1 MSSAPLVFQQD
12 SFAGG
17 MNQQVDGSRV
27 GANEYPLLVNGRTRN
42 GTVDPVTKPIDRT
55 PSGVTLIQ
63 GVYAA
68 GAYSVLFADGKAYYK
83 DESVVGS
90 TYAQIPGFQMSTTA
104 PILYACA
111 VPASTVNLQRKLI
124 DRTNANLGVK
134 FATAEASSPQCLL
147 VQDGINQPWIILPD
161 GTARVTSNYNQWTQT
176 DREYVPIGRQ
186 MLLSGGILY
195 IVSTDGAQIF
205 RSVSGRPLDF
215 MVIIDDTGNKL
226 ASEADGGASQISH
239 KVDYAPITAISSL
252 NSPDG
257 AFYVST
263 ARTSYAVRPN
273 LDVTPYGEPSY
284 DNIFL
289 FSTGAVNQF
298 SLCDALGDFVLVD
311 YSGLRSFNAVQQ
323 YRVDGKNSPFSARI
337 NKLIDG
343 YSQVA
348 SAAVSYDNY
357 ALFSVQTVFGRG
369 FLVFDTIAQRW
380 TSLDLH
386 DEFTSNAV
394 LMFSE
399 IKTTATRKL
408 LCATS
413 SKLYELYSSA
423 GENHIAGYYTPEFS
437 SAQPGI
443 RQKAV
448 FVKATFVDVL
458 TPGTM
463 FVLPIEDGKRGTMR
477 HVRVSSVAVDEISAS
492 PPIVYGEQDKVRVL
506 TVPMLNTSKN
516 CWKCGLYLRWN
527 FTGKLAA
534 VQLLS
539 NAETAENPFETQWIN
554 AADSVDVICVSA
566 PPVLAA
572 ASVINVFG
580 SGFSSAGTVTI
591 RSVEVNGVA
600 VTNVTVLDDSW
611 LVLTLPAGWSGG
623 LTVSSIV
630 IEIESVFDGLRTKFT
645 WNATIAADSLCDN
658 DLAFTLSPSNPVIVD
673 STGAYHDI
681 STVVSNVKAAFAAY
695 QIQQETN
702 QPQVF

>member
-42 GTVDPVTKPIDRT
+42 GTVDPVTRPINRT
-55 PSGVTLIQ
+55 PNGVTQLQ
-63 GVYAA
+63 GIYAA
-68 GAYSVLFADGKAYYK
+68 GAFSVLFADGKAYYK
-83 DESVVGS
+83 DETSAGS
-90 TYAQIPGFQMSTTA
+90 SYSQIPDFQMSTNA
-104 PILYACA
+104 QILYACA
-111 VPASTVNLQRKLI
+111 VPASTVNLQRSLVSAADAK
-124 DRTNANLGVK
+124 LGVK

-147 VQDGINQPWIILPD
+147 VQDGINQPWIILPN
-161 GTARVTSNYNQWTQT
+161 GTARITSNYNQWTQT
-176 DREYVPIGRQ
+176 NREYVPIGRQ
-186 MLLSGGILY
+186 MLWSGGILY
-195 IVSTDGAQIF
+195 IVSADGAQIF

-226 ASEADGGASQISH
+226 PSEADGGAAQISH

-273 LDVTPYGEPSY
+273 LDVTLYGEPSY
-284 DNIFL
+284 DNVFL
-289 FSTGAVNQF
+289 FSTGSVNQF
-298 SLCDALGDFVLVD
+298 SLCDILGDVALVD
-311 YSGLRSFNAVQQ
+311 YSGIRSFNAVQQ

-343 YSQVA
+343 YSQTA

-386 DEFTSNAV
+386 DEFASNAV
-394 LMFSE
+394 LMFAE

-408 LCATS
+408 LCVTAGN
-413 SKLYELYSSA
+413 LYELYSSE
-423 GENHIAGYYTPEFS
+423 GESHIAGYYTPEFS
-437 SAQPGI
+437 SATPGI
-443 RQKAV
+443 RQKPV

-458 TPGTM
+458 TPGSL
-463 FVLPIEDGKRGTMR
+463 FVLPVEDGKRGLMR
-477 HVRVSSVAVDEISAS
+477 HVRVSSVAVDNASAT
-492 PPIVYGEQDKVRVL
+492 PPIVYGSQDKVRVL

-516 CWKCGLYLRWN
+516 CWKCGLYLKWN
-527 FTGKLAA
+527 FSGKLAA
-534 VQLLS
+534 LQLLS
-539 NAETAENPFETQWIN
+539 NSETAENAFETQMVG
-554 AADSVDVICVSA
+554 AADSVDIICVSA
-566 PPVLAA
+566 PPALAA
-572 ASVINVFG
+572 TSVVNVFG
-580 SGFSSAGTVTI
+580 NGFLLDSIVTI
-591 RSVEVNGVA
+591 HSVLVNGVT
-600 VTNVTVLDDSW
+600 VTNAVVLDDSW
-611 LVLTLPAGWSGG
+611 LVLTLPVGWSGG
-623 LTVSSIV
+623 STVSSIV
-630 IEIESVFDGLRTKFT
+630 VEVEADDGMRTKFT

-658 DLAFTLSPSNPVIVD
+658 DLAFTLSPSDPAIVD
-673 STGAYHDI
+673 SFGAYHDI